1 MCAGKSTFLAVLS
14 VSNLQDAKENER
26 KSNNLNNEFR
36 IDALILV
43 VRFSTP

>member
-1 MCAGKSTFLAVLS
+1 MYAGKSSFLAVLS

-26 KSNNLNNEFR
+26 KSNNLINEFR

-43 VRFSTP
+43 VRFRKP